1 MEYHKTFRL
10 LYKSIISKFVTRKWI
25 KLNDLSNV
33 QYSVNMYK
41 YIRLKTL
48 MLRSDLCDYS
58 DVFIVVK
65 KTDLLVS
72 ADNEN
77 DKAQTEADVTFKI
90 TLHLLHAYQKSR
102 THS

>member
-1 MEYHKTFRL
+1 MCL
-10 LYKSIISKFVTRKWI
+10 L
-25 KLNDLSNV
+25 LL
-33 QYSVNMYK
+33 
-41 YIRLKTL
+41 
-48 MLRSDLCDYS
+48 
-58 DVFIVVK
+58 K

>member
-10 LYKSIISKFVTRKWI
+10 LYKPIISKFVTRKWI

-65 KTDLLVS
+65 KNRS
-72 ADNEN
+72 
-77 DKAQTEADVTFKI
+77 F
-90 TLHLLHAYQKSR
+90 SFGR
-102 THS
+102 